1 MLIGVIKPL
10 FPAVNECV
18 TIAERGLWGWQVLL
32 AGNELLRED
41 QGTRSRGRTG
51 VSLHRFSFLIRF

>member
-41 QGTRSRGRTG
+41 QGTWS
-51 VSLHRFSFLIRF
+51 